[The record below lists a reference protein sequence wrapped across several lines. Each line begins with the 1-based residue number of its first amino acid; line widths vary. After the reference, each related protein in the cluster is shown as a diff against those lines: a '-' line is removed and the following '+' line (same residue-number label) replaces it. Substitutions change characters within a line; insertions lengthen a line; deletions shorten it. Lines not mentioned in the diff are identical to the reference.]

1 MFAKSDEK
9 TFRCPKCGTEFATL
23 GFSNRENRMPLYVGC
38 KFYKCEI
45 DPDCDD
51 FLTVAGEL
59 VENKLKPGVLGI
71 KNCTEDTWNAKLP
84 DGKFYPIQPGKGFPI
99 WKDLEVDFGK
109 VTARI

>member
-1 MFAKSDEK
+1 
-9 TFRCPKCGTEFATL
+9 
-23 GFSNRENRMPLYVGC
+23 MPLYVGC
-38 KFYKCEI
+38 RFYKCEI

-71 KNCTEDTWNAKLP
+71 KNCTEDTWQAKLP
-84 DGKFYPIQPGKGFPI
+84 DGKYYPIQPGKGFPI

-109 VTARI
+109 VKASM